1 MLTFIFRFLFCS
13 YGNQIR
19 VYSVKT
25 GELVSIFKGHT
36 GEVSDLCLSE
46 RNPLLKTTYNEFCLF
61 VLHKPSSNMLRW
73 FLKKRHT
80 KSIKLIYM
88 YVTGPD

>member
-46 RNPLLKTTYNEFCLF
+46 RNPLQVNIIIILTILSEN
-61 VLHKPSSNMLRW
+61 H
-73 FLKKRHT
+73 
-80 KSIKLIYM
+80 IQ
-88 YVTGPD
+88 